1 MGLDIRLPIGM
12 LFTVFGIILTVFGFF
27 SNPALYA
34 QSLGI
39 NVNLVW
45 GIVMLV
51 FGAIMLYL
59 GAHGMSAIRAKAAAV
74 PPAPSDKKS
83 LHS

>member
-12 LFTVFGIILTVFGFF
+12 IFAIFGIMLIVFGVF

-39 NVNLVW
+39 NINLVW
-45 GIVMLV
+45 GSVLLV
-51 FGAIMLYL
+51 FGAVMLFL
-59 GAHGMSAIRAKAAAV
+59 GAWSMFGPR
-74 PPAPSDKKS
+74 PANPQGGEPR
-83 LHS
+83 H

>member
-12 LFTVFGIILTVFGFF
+12 LFSILGIMLIAFGLL
-27 SNPALYA
+27 SDPAMYV

-39 NVNLVW
+39 NVNFRW
-45 GIVMLV
+45 GIVLLI

-59 GAHGMSAIRAKAAAV
+59 GARAMFWRRV
-74 PPAPSDKKS
+74 TTENSS
-83 LHS
+83 ERESRH

>member
-12 LFTVFGIILTVFGFF
+12 LFTIFGIMLIVFGVL

-39 NVNLVW
+39 NINLNW
-45 GIVMLV
+45 GIILLL
-51 FGAIMLYL
+51 FGAIMLFL
-59 GAHGMSAIRAKAAAV
+59 GARSMFFSPHPLERPDSQEPR
-74 PPAPSDKKS
+74 
-83 LHS
+83 H

>member
-12 LFTVFGIILTVFGFF
+12 LFTIFGIMLILFGIF

-39 NVNLVW
+39 NVNFIW
-45 GIVMLV
+45 GIVLLV
-51 FGAIMLYL
+51 FGAIMFYL
-59 GAHGMSAIRAKAAAV
+59 GGRAMFGKSKSGAPDSPGSAPR
-74 PPAPSDKKS
+74 
-83 LHS
+83 H

>member
-12 LFTVFGIILTVFGFF
+12 LFTIFGIMLILFGVF

-39 NVNLVW
+39 NVNLNW
-45 GIVMLV
+45 GIILLI
-51 FGAIMLYL
+51 FGAIMFFL
-59 GAHGMSAIRAKAAAV
+59 GARAMFFTPH
-74 PPAPSDKKS
+74 PPKTPNHEGRESRR
-83 LHS
+83 